1 MKKLISE
8 AVGLGVP
15 VLALAC
21 TMKSTGQ
28 RGAPAFNCA
37 LGKIGGGSMYVGAL
51 ALWGLNIG
59 ARRLAECVIDGVEAY
74 QLQKCLEEG
83 GVQSPQ
89 RIKTEVPQKQL
100 DNPCSESEEI
110 PETV

>member
-8 AVGLGVP
+8 AVGLGVT

-21 TMKSTGQ
+21 TMKSTGH

-51 ALWGLNIG
+51 ALWGLSVG
-59 ARRLAECVIDGVEAY
+59 ARKIAECVMDDVEAH
-74 QLQKCLEEG
+74 QLQKYLEEG
-83 GVQSPQ
+83 GVRSLQ

-110 PETV
+110 LETV